1 MGTQQKTISV
11 GFLAIVLPV
20 AGCSEV
26 THTTSQE
33 IAHTASQDI
42 GPLLEPIRKRYELP
56 AMAGAVILRGRTA
69 AWGATGFRKDGND
82 VQVRPNDKF
91 HIASCTKAMTAT
103 LIAMLFERGKLKWD
117 TTLAEAFPDMA
128 DEMHPGYR
136 DVTLK
141 HLLAHRSG
149 LPPVS
154 HSYPKGKSFI
164 DMHNLPGPAM
174 EQRLAYA
181 KMILRQEP
189 EGKPGTTFI
198 YSNVGYSIA
207 GMMAERAMNTPWE
220 TLMKEMLFKPLGM
233 RTAGFGA
240 MGTPGRID
248 QPLQH
253 VIAEGSTI
261 YLEPNSL
268 MDNPPAIGPAATVH
282 CSIKDWAKFII
293 AHLKGVRG
301 TGGLLNQETFKML
314 HTPDFGGDY
323 ASGWDVKKRDWAGG
337 KVLMHTGSN
346 TMSFAV
352 VWMAPKRDFAVL
364 LASNQGGG
372 DVEKGCDEAVWM
384 LIKEFLLNEKGEKGR

>member
-1 MGTQQKTISV
+1 MCAQQKTISV
-11 GFLAIVLPV
+11 GILAIVLPV

-56 AMAGAVILRGRTA
+56 AMAGAVILRGRTE
-69 AWGATGFRKDGND
+69 AWGATGFRKVNSD
-82 VQVRPNDKF
+82 VKVTPNDKF
-91 HIASCTKAMTAT
+91 HIGSCTKAMTAT
-103 LIAMLFERGKLKWD
+103 IIAMLVERGKLRWD
-117 TTLAEAFPDMA
+117 ITLATAFPDMA

-141 HLLAHRSG
+141 QLLAHRSG
-149 LPPVS
+149 LPPAS

-174 EQRLAYA
+174 EQRLAYT
-181 KMILRQEP
+181 KMMLCQEP
-189 EGKPGTTFI
+189 QAEPGTKYI
-198 YSNVGYSIA
+198 YSNAGYAIA
-207 GMMAERAMNTPWE
+207 GVIAEQAMKTPWE
-220 TLMKEMLFKPLGM
+220 ALMRTMLFNPLGM
-233 RTAGFGA
+233 TTAGFGP
-240 MGTPGRID
+240 MGTPGKIN

-282 CSIKDWAKFII
+282 CSISDWAKFII
-293 AHLKGVRG
+293 AHLKGARG
-301 TGGLLNQETFKML
+301 TGGLLNPETFKML

-323 ASGWDVKKRDWAGG
+323 ASGWDVKKRDWADG
-337 KVLMHTGSN
+337 KVLTHTGSN

-364 LASNQGGG
+364 VASNQGGG

-384 LIKEFLLNEKGEKGR
+384 LIKEFLLNEKSEKGR

>member
-1 MGTQQKTISV
+1 MGAQQKTISV

-26 THTTSQE
+26 PHATSQE
-33 IAHTASQDI
+33 IAHTASHDI
-42 GPLLEPIRKRYELP
+42 GPLLEPIRKRYDLP
-56 AMAGAVILRGRTA
+56 AIAGAVILRGRTV

-103 LIAMLFERGKLKWD
+103 IIAMLVERSKLKWD
-117 TTLAEAFPDMA
+117 VTLVEAFPDMA
-128 DEMHPGYR
+128 DEMHAGYR

-149 LPPVS
+149 LPPAN
-154 HSYPKGKSFI
+154 HSYPKGKSFK

-189 EGKPGTTFI
+189 EAKPGTKFI
-198 YSNVGYSIA
+198 YSNAGYSIA
-207 GMMAERAMNTPWE
+207 GVMAERAMNTPWE
-220 TLMKEMLFKPLGM
+220 TLMREMLFKPLGM

-240 MGTPGRID
+240 MGTPGKID
-248 QPLQH
+248 QPWQH
-253 VIAEGSTI
+253 TI
-261 YLEPNSL
+261 KDNKLSAVEPGRLS
-268 MDNPPAIGPAATVH
+268 DNPPVLGPGGMVH

-293 AHLKGVRG
+293 AHLKSARG
-301 TGGLLNQETFKML
+301 TGDLLKPDTFKML
-314 HTPDFGGDY
+314 HTPDFGGNY
-323 ASGWDVKKRDWAGG
+323 ASGWNLKKRDWADG
-337 KVLMHTGSN
+337 KVLTHTGSN
-346 TMSFAV
+346 GMNYAV

-364 LASNQGGG
+364 AVSNQGGG
-372 DVEKGCDEAVWM
+372 NVEKGCDEAVWM
-384 LIKEFLLNEKGEKGR
+384 LIKEFLLKDKGKEGR